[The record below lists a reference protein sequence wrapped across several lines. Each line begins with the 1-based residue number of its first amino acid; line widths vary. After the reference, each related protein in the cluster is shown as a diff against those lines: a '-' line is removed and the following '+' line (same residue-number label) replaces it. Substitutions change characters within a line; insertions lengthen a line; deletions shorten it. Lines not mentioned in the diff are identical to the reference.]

1 MISIFFILYLAINN
15 LKKKILFNFNSTK
28 IIYFIFLTIIFYKI
42 YLYRI
47 PFDFGNI
54 QIEVDKYFDENKF
67 NYYKSINYLMYYLNN
82 FFENSQFINSL
93 LQVLFGTF
101 SLVLIFLFTQKYE
114 DNKNLIPILSV
125 FLLMIYMP
133 WNMVETLIGPDPLF
147 GLIFYFSIYLTLSTV
162 KKISLKQI
170 LLLNFLF
177 LLGGFTK
184 DTFNYLA
191 PLLILYVIFTHRN
204 LKILTSM
211 TLVVNLLCTS
221 MLISHINLSKYGISS
236 FYKNQVYLLKIMT
249 YGYLNPNIRKSYED
263 TLSRDAKNLLTD
275 VDYIYKTSVTPHK
288 REPFVHSTNPVLW
301 NYIRPD
307 YESIK
312 LKGVITKP
320 KANLDEIMSL
330 IKSSINIKL
339 DSNTHISDKEIILLM
354 MNVEKK
360 LKNYPDKEMLKYI
373 KFIVYDG
380 YILKSK
386 MCADKNLNKYFLKC
400 VKNVFLTINNEF
412 ILSRSDDN
420 FYKTPAIKMATKYNP
435 NTKSYSFHPNI
446 DSVTE
451 IILKKPALY
460 ITQSILSFFGNT
472 GYVPTPT
479 SMGDARRIFVENKIP
494 KWFYKE
500 LQRIFFPIINYWYVY
515 CVFSFFYAIL
525 FINDRN
531 IRNKNILFSI
541 IPIYFGALISFFSFG
556 EVPRQMLLIIPFIIY
571 NFLNVISFIFNKVRY
586 IILNKQNENY

>member
-1 MISIFFILYLAINN
+1 MNIFKKYYQNIKNIPLDELFFLCLLPITLFLLVALNKVFRSSNLYGDEIFYFDTAFKNQIIFILIFFILYLVINN
-15 LKKKILFNFNSTK
+15 FKKKILFNLNSPK
-28 IIYFIFLTIIFYKI
+28 IIYFIFLIIILYKI
-42 YLYRI
+42 YLFRI

-54 QIEVDKYFDENKF
+54 QIEVDKYFDENHF
-67 NYYKSINYLMYYLNN
+67 NYYKLINYFMYYLNK
-82 FFENSQFINSL
+82 FFENSQSINSL

-114 DNKNLIPILSV
+114 ENRNLIAISSV

-147 GLIFYFSIYLTLSTV
+147 GLIFYFSIYLTISTV

-191 PLLILYVIFTHRN
+191 PLLILYIIFTHTN
-204 LKILTSM
+204 LRALTSM

-221 MLISHINLSKYGISS
+221 MLISHINVSKYGISS

-249 YGYLNPNIRKSYED
+249 YGYLNPNIRKTYED
-263 TLSRDAKNLLTD
+263 SLSKEAKNLLTD
-275 VDYIYKTSVTPHK
+275 IDYIYKSNVTPHK
-288 REPFVHSTNPVLW
+288 REPFVHNTNPVLW

-307 YESIK
+307 YESIRM
-312 LKGVITKP
+312 KGTITKP

-330 IKSSINIKL
+330 IKLSLNIKS
-339 DSNTHISDKEIILLM
+339 DSNTHISDGEIILLLKDI
-354 MNVEKK
+354 EKK
-360 LKNYPDKEMLKYI
+360 LKNFSDKEMLKYI
-373 KFIVYDG
+373 KSIVYDE
-380 YILKSK
+380 YILNSK
-386 MCADKNLNKYFLKC
+386 MCVDKNLNKYSLKC

-420 FYKTPAIKMATKYNP
+420 FYKTPVIKMATKYEP

-451 IILKKPALY
+451 IILKKTCSLY
-460 ITQSILSFFGNT
+460 SPKYFKFFWKHWVCSSFN
-472 GYVPTPT
+472 
-479 SMGDARRIFVENKIP
+479 
-494 KWFYKE
+494 
-500 LQRIFFPIINYWYVY
+500 INGR
-515 CVFSFFYAIL
+515 CK
-525 FINDRN
+525 
-531 IRNKNILFSI
+531 KNFC
-541 IPIYFGALISFFSFG
+541 
-556 EVPRQMLLIIPFIIY
+556 
-571 NFLNVISFIFNKVRY
+571 
-586 IILNKQNENY
+586 